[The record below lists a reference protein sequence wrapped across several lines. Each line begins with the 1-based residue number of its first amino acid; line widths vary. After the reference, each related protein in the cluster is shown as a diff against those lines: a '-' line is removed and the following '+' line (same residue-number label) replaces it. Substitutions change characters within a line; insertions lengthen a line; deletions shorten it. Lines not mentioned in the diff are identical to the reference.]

1 MIVTAMHNQAAA
13 EVHCNNLPQLYAHVG
28 LRRDFLLKSL
38 RETGNE
44 VTQHGAALGLGI
56 ARLGSRD
63 EEVFEDLKNVLYT
76 DSAVAG
82 EVDTRLRL
90 SSLRSQGTA
99 QVAVMIARHCVCEG
113 LPGSQW

>member
-1 MIVTAMHNQAAA
+1 MHGWS
-13 EVHCNNLPQLYAHVG
+13 CAHVH
-28 LRRDFLLKSL
+28 RCRDFLLKSL

-82 EVDTRLRL
+82 EVTSAACRHM
-90 SSLRSQGTA
+90 SKA
-99 QVAVMIARHCVCEG
+99 QRAWMRYVVRRG
-113 LPGSQW
+113 PGSRS

>member
-1 MIVTAMHNQAAA
+1 MCQSASLSLPCKVR
-13 EVHCNNLPQLYAHVG
+13 PQLRRGAIICGWSCAHVDP
-28 LRRDFLLKSL
+28 RRDFLLKSL

-82 EVDTRLRL
+82 EVGTRLRL
-90 SSLRSQGTA
+90 G
-99 QVAVMIARHCVCEG
+99 
-113 LPGSQW
+113 